1 MRTSINQQFDKLVTV
16 CGKKRHVKNVL
27 GEVSNYSDV
36 CGRQFSPGIFIG
48 SELTFTPLNRVICV
62 SQLFPEL
69 EAPRISGNIT
79 EKRTVRRVYIPQ
91 ETQMSILMCGSYFSC
106 DPAEDSNV
114 CFIEFRI
121 IMLALRWTRNNSL
134 KAFGFRRK
142 TNFQVLFTSLD
153 RSVIF
158 FSSCNPVISSSCVHA
173 CFLELQSFIGLL
185 FAFFFVYF
193 YCEKCI
199 ILGSSLTVYV
209 QSFKEFYD

>member
-16 CGKKRHVKNVL
+16 CRKKRHVKNVL
-27 GEVSNYSDV
+27 GEVSNYFDA

-48 SELTFTPLNRVICV
+48 SELTFTPLNSVIFV
-62 SQLFPEL
+62 SQLLPEL

-91 ETQMSILMCGSYFSC
+91 ETQMSILMCGSYFNC

-114 CFIEFRI
+114 CFIELRI
-121 IMLALRWTRNNSL
+121 IILALRWTLNNSL

-142 TNFQVLFTSLD
+142 TNFQVVFTSLD

-158 FSSCNPVISSSCVHA
+158 FRFATLSYLPRA
-173 CFLELQSFIGLL
+173 CMLAFLNCRAPLDCCC
-185 FAFFFVYF
+185 FFFVYF
-193 YCEKCI
+193 YFEKCV

-209 QSFKEFYD
+209 QSLKEFYD

>member
-27 GEVSNYSDV
+27 GEVSNYFDV

-48 SELTFTPLNRVICV
+48 SELTFTPLNSVVFV

-91 ETQMSILMCGSYFSC
+91 ETQMSILMCGSYFNC

-114 CFIEFRI
+114 CFIELRI
-121 IMLALRWTRNNSL
+121 
-134 KAFGFRRK
+134 
-142 TNFQVLFTSLD
+142 
-153 RSVIF
+153 
-158 FSSCNPVISSSCVHA
+158 
-173 CFLELQSFIGLL
+173 LL
-185 FAFFFVYF
+185 
-193 YCEKCI
+193 C
-199 ILGSSLTVYV
+199 SH
-209 QSFKEFYD
+209 